1 MGAEEKMYHEKQQKS
16 PERLISLVSGEGF
29 PSDAERE
36 QGAHLPCQEWDL
48 MMSLGVVNLR
58 VW

>member
-1 MGAEEKMYHEKQQKS
+1 MGAEKMYHEKQQKS
-16 PERLISLVSGEGF
+16 PERLIRLVSGKGF
-29 PSDAERE
+29 PSDDESE
-36 QGAHLPCQEWDL
+36 QRAHPPCEQRDS